1 MLPRSESL
9 VSLIHDFVIDDSNAF
24 VAWIY
29 ITQEIFQE
37 QNTAHQFL
45 LYQESSPR
53 FHVFIKSFNPLRV
66 HSHVNDEIM
75 LKQTYF
81 TTSRNSCI
89 SPHFYTRSVELVY
102 C

>member
-24 VAWIY
+24 VAWI
-29 ITQEIFQE
+29 FQE
-37 QNTAHQFL
+37 QNKAHQFL

-75 LKQTYF
+75 LKQTYI